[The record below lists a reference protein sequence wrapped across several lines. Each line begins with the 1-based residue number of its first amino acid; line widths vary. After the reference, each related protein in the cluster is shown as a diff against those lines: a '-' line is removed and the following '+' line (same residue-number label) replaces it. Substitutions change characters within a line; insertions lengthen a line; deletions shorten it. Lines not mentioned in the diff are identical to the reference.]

1 MNGES
6 RLMLFSGTSN
16 PALGQEISEH
26 LGVELGKVEI
36 SRFSDSEVYV
46 RFLESVRGAHVF
58 LLQSISQ
65 PVNDNLI
72 ELLIMMDALKRAS
85 VRTISAVVPY
95 YGYSRQDR
103 KTLAREPITAKLVAD
118 LMVTAGAD
126 RVLTM
131 DLHAGQI
138 QGYFDV
144 PVDHLTALPIII
156 DYFEAKSIED
166 VVVVS
171 PDVGRMKT
179 TKKMADA
186 LSVDMAV
193 LAKRRPAH
201 NVAEVGYVIGEVE
214 GKNVIV
220 IDDMIDT
227 GGSICRGVEALK
239 KAGVKDI
246 YVACTHPV
254 LSGSAVENLNIAPIK
269 ELVVTNTI
277 PAALEK
283 QIAKLTVLS
292 VGSIFAKTIRNVFEN
307 KSVSE
312 IFGGQEHV

>member
-1 MNGES
+1 
-6 RLMLFSGTSN
+6 MLFSGTSN